1 MENTSTVPVSEAM
14 LALAFV
20 GDLSKGQSIFRKLQ
34 CSTRAAATL
43 KAYTLRI
50 I

>member
-1 MENTSTVPVSEAM
+1 MEN
-14 LALAFV
+14 
-20 GDLSKGQSIFRKLQ
+20 IFRKLE

-43 KAYTLRI
+43 KAYTLGI

>member
-1 MENTSTVPVSEAM
+1 LGESNKEVARSLALSPSTVRTQVE
-14 LALAFV
+14 
-20 GDLSKGQSIFRKLQ
+20 SIFRKLE

-43 KAYTLRI
+43 KAYTLGI